1 MLSTASPWSHQSFY
15 APSRPSPLSSLP
27 PNACQRSFD
36 RPVMM
41 ERSGSNKDIPFS
53 KRAIKANPVV
63 QTRDAVKERRRDMF
77 FKKVQQDRDDRRW
90 ASRGEQILRLDFV
103 AEQKRWEAE
112 KAKEAPNAERDL
124 DDYVSSGWNSGQQTK
139 RSQQQQDA
147 DTYVENY
154 REEEADHIL
163 EQENRELD
171 ALVSSLD
178 ESYPEQDDIPQGFG
192 SDDEDYDALFMDLL
206 SSQEN
211 QHQSSGSQL
220 YDDNDAMDIS

>member
-1 MLSTASPWSHQSFY
+1 MLSTASPWSHQTFY
-15 APSRPSPLSSLP
+15 TPSRPSPLSSLP
-27 PNACQRSFD
+27 PNACQRSFG

-41 ERSGSNKDIPFS
+41 ERFGSNKDIPFS

-90 ASRGEQILRLDFV
+90 ASRGEQLLRLDFV

-124 DDYVSSGWNSGQQTK
+124 DDYVSSGWNSGRHTS
-139 RSQQQQDA
+139 RSQQRQDA
-147 DTYVENY
+147 DANVENY
-154 REEEADHIL
+154 PAEEADHIL

-171 ALVSSLD
+171 ALISSLN
-178 ESYPEQDDIPQGFG
+178 ESHPDQDDIPQGFG
-192 SDDEDYDALFMDLL
+192 SDDDDYDALFMDLL
-206 SSQEN
+206 GSQEKQQQN
-211 QHQSSGSQL
+211 SGSQS
-220 YDDNDAMDIS
+220 YEDNDAMDIS